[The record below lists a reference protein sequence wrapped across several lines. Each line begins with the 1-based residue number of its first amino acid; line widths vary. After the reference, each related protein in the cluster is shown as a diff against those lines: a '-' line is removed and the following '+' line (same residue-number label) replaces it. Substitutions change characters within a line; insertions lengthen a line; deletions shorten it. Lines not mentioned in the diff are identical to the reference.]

1 MTAVTALIADDEP
14 LLREV
19 LRSLLARHWPELQI
33 VAEARNG
40 VEALERFEALRP
52 TVCFLDV
59 HMPGLSG
66 IEVAQRIG
74 HRAHLVFI
82 TAYDHY
88 ALQAFEHGVFDYL
101 VKPVQADR
109 LAQTLA
115 RLQERLQER
124 SRLEQPAAAIEALLQ
139 QLAQQ
144 LQPAASAPAT
154 QPLRWIRAA
163 VGGSVRLIPV
173 DDIDYLKSDEKYTLV
188 AWRGDGGRMAE
199 ALIRTSLKA
208 LLEQLDPAQFLQV
221 HRAVVV
227 NLGAVSHVT
236 PDVNEKAN
244 LHFKH
249 RPEVLPV
256 SRTYLHHFKAE

>member
-101 VKPVQADR
+101 VKPVQLER

-115 RLQERLQER
+115 RLQQRL
-124 SRLEQPAAAIEALLQ
+124 RLEQPAVATEALLQ

-188 AWRGDGGRMAE
+188 AWRGDSGRHAE

-227 NLGAVSHVT
+227 NLNAVSHVT

>member
-1 MTAVTALIADDEP
+1 MTAATALIADDEP

-19 LRSLLARHWPELQI
+19 LRSLLARHWPELHI

-40 VEALERFEALRP
+40 IEALERFEALRP
-52 TVCFLDV
+52 ALCFLDV

-74 HRAHLVFI
+74 ARAHLVFI
-82 TAYDHY
+82 TAFDHY

-101 VKPVQADR
+101 VKPVQPER
-109 LAQTLA
+109 LAHTLS
-115 RLQERLQER
+115 RLQERL
-124 SRLEQPAAAIEALLQ
+124 RLAAPAVATEALLQ

-144 LQPAASAPAT
+144 LRPAAPPAA

-173 DDIDYLKSDEKYTLV
+173 EDIDYLKSDEKYTLV
-188 AWRGDGGRMAE
+188 AWRGDGGRPAE
-199 ALIRTSLKA
+199 ALIRTTLKA
-208 LLEQLDPAQFLQV
+208 LLEQLDPAQFQQV

-227 NLGAVSHVT
+227 NLNAVSHVT

-244 LHFKH
+244 LHFRQ

-256 SRTYLHHFKAE
+256 SRTYLHLFKAE